1 MAMLNNQRV
10 HVHKKT
16 NGWSTKLTIQLVS
29 LDLFRTPPWNIPI
42 VVTLAE
48 SSDFLPDV
56 PYFVYGIYYLV
67 MISLVFFG
75 TYPTFMSYD
84 IMIYPAIHIYIWSM

>member
-1 MAMLNNQRV
+1 
-10 HVHKKT
+10 
-16 NGWSTKLTIQLVS
+16 
-29 LDLFRTPPWNIPI
+29 
-42 VVTLAE
+42 LAE

-84 IMIYPAIHIYIWSM
+84 IMIYPAIHIYMEYVMYINNIYIYTYIYIYNILPK